1 MSLSIIVAV
10 ASNGVIGG
18 DNKLLWHLPDDLQ
31 WFKKCTMGRPIIMG
45 RKTFESLPK
54 VLPGRIH
61 FVLSKNTGYK
71 APEGVKLFSDVDI
84 LLQSLPEGE
93 NFIIGGANIYKLL
106 FDYADKMYI
115 TKLGIS
121 YDGDAYFPTF
131 DEKQWTLV
139 ESTKGIGDIPHQFMV
154 YHKNKIEDI

>member
-71 APEGVKLFSDVDI
+71 VPEGVKLFSDVDI

-106 FDYADKMYI
+106 FDYWGYLMMEMLI
-115 TKLGIS
+115 FLH
-121 YDGDAYFPTF
+121 
-131 DEKQWTLV
+131 L
-139 ESTKGIGDIPHQFMV
+139 M
-154 YHKNKIEDI
+154 KNNGL

>member
-71 APEGVKLFSDVDI
+71 VPEGVKLFSDVDI

-139 ESTKGIGDIPHQFMV
+139 ESTKGLSLIHI
-154 YHKNKIEDI
+154 

>member
-71 APEGVKLFSDVDI
+71 VPEGVKLFSDVDI

-139 ESTKGIGDIPHQFMV
+139 ESTKGIVDIPHQFMV

>member
-1 MSLSIIVAV
+1 M
-10 ASNGVIGG
+10 
-18 DNKLLWHLPDDLQ
+18 
-31 WFKKCTMGRPIIMG
+31 
-45 RKTFESLPK
+45 
-54 VLPGRIH
+54 
-61 FVLSKNTGYK
+61 
-71 APEGVKLFSDVDI
+71 
-84 LLQSLPEGE
+84 QSLPEGE
-93 NFIIGGANIYKLL
+93 KFIIGGANIYNLL

>member
-71 APEGVKLFSDVDI
+71 VPEGVKLFSDVDI

-93 NFIIGGANIYKLL
+93 NFIIGGANIYILS
-106 FDYADKMYI
+106 A
-115 TKLGIS
+115 
-121 YDGDAYFPTF
+121 
-131 DEKQWTLV
+131 
-139 ESTKGIGDIPHQFMV
+139 
-154 YHKNKIEDI
+154 